1 MTIREAVK
9 EIDAVFGAGY
19 AKENPGLVGSVLQA
33 DALKEIDKT
42 LVEAI
47 ENAVKL
53 TGNVSLL
60 GKLLG

>member
-1 MTIREAVK
+1 
-9 EIDAVFGAGY
+9 VFGAGY